1 MNGIIANPGILIRP
15 KGTGIEMGKPRF
27 LLDSNVIIDTL
38 NHKLDLLAFLDT
50 LPDCE
55 IYINP
60 VVEVEVLAKDDMN
73 EREEAE
79 ARALLNSFNWAEIDK
94 PVCEIAIQIRRA
106 KELRLPDAL
115 IAASAIVF
123 NATVLSND
131 PHLRDYRRPDYTARP
146 CVLPA

>member
-1 MNGIIANPGILIRP
+1 
-15 KGTGIEMGKPRF
+15 MGKPRF
-27 LLDSNVIIDTL
+27 LLDSNVLIDTL

-60 VVEVEVLAKDDMN
+60 VVEIEVLAKDGIS
-73 EREEAE
+73 ERDEAE
-79 ARALLNSFNWAEIDK
+79 ARALLDSFKWAEIDK
-94 PVCEIAIQIRRA
+94 PVCETAIKIRRA

-115 IAASAIVF
+115 IAASAIIL

-131 PHLRDYRRPDYTARP
+131 SHLRDYQRPGYTARP
-146 CVLPA
+146 CVFFA